1 MALRITGRSWSRA
14 VKLLFG
20 GEATEHA
27 TRPVE
32 SGGGAACPA
41 SARSRWR
48 VVVGRKP
55 GAPLAIGS
63 ICALIMFLSAAGDN
77 AVWAASTA
85 SKGGVTIGSLCLD
98 GIRGQSDPARANP
111 KPDGTWVPWS
121 YELDPAR
128 RSRAGLF
135 IFDSTLPDQK
145 ALLSCE
151 EIAQE
156 AEKAGIHLLLAGTIE
171 TLPVLN
177 AQLFRSNNG
186 GGNRFQIDARQFKAT
201 LSRVQSGAISL
212 AGGTMH
218 LAGAKL
224 YVENVTRVLALPD
237 RLEGTLQIEAW
248 NRNVVGAAIT
258 LPGGAVTTADL
269 APMTPNT
276 ENVTVH
282 LDLAKRLAR
291 FWKARMRST
300 SLLSFA
306 APELALGPVVLREAT
321 LEVQNVE
328 IKTTDG
334 QSTAIV
340 HNLAGTAG
348 TAVFARDTDTAALD
362 RPTLHVKEL
371 TSLVEA
377 PAGQGLVL
385 SALSSSDVSLE
396 SDRGEVKTAGNAV
409 LVRGGV
415 KAHFAKLDSK
425 MVDGN
430 IDWSR
435 PALPALSF
443 LVSAEAAE
451 TLHLEVSGAP
461 NSLKIQGKLAA
472 SRFNIGRVE
481 ISQEISIP
489 FTLGAIGVEI
499 RIPLAIALPPV
510 GSSVTIRDD
519 DQKALLS
526 ASITQGN
533 LSGVVVIQ
541 WPELEKSRLEV
552 PADSLRLTLANTVAT
567 KPFMAGATP
576 SFASAGVVLT
586 NATPLAVGKE
596 TTGALTISSEL
607 LALGQPIIRVGEKGK
622 EARATLAL
630 SAQGTV
636 RIGLDL
642 ATGHVSLLSGQFAA
656 RDVELALLDPS
667 ATIDL
672 SGTLISAPRIK
683 LRELSLAANG
693 ELAEFSMAGLT
704 IDASHVS
711 HPRPADRPSE
721 VAFEATPAAPIKL
734 DRMSGSAT
742 LDDSLTFH
750 PVTFSGFSL
759 DLRDA
764 AVQFGT
770 DVAVGEARLTV
781 SAVSV
786 SVLPQSAPVQYVYQN
801 ISFWASGRLSVSGEA
816 HINDDAGFEISATAS
831 GLSDR
836 LSGTGTAKVGAFTGW
851 ATSSIPAEAFCKL
864 NIPVEYNFASGGAAL
879 DVVVRE
885 GHFAATGNLAP
896 LGVLLKSTGGA
907 SCDTEPEEFEI
918 LPEKWVSTSGVCC
931 VETKCL
937 GPVCGCVRWEGCEW
951 KTKLHD
957 KVALKWHKR
966 FEVHAL
972 GATATLTNPLLQLE
986 DGRLRVC
993 NRGVVSIASLPGGV
1007 LLVGDVSP
1015 QVDSSVPLID
1025 DVLRNS
1031 INPILSGSF
1040 GLAESALA
1048 TGLAQGVGFLA
1059 SSLATP
1065 TGNLLCLGQQ

>member
-1 MALRITGRSWSRA
+1 
-14 VKLLFG
+14 
-20 GEATEHA
+20 
-27 TRPVE
+27 
-32 SGGGAACPA
+32 
-41 SARSRWR
+41 
-48 VVVGRKP
+48 
-55 GAPLAIGS
+55 
-63 ICALIMFLSAAGDN
+63 MFLSALGEQ
-77 AVWAASTA
+77 AVLAASPV

-98 GIRGQSDPARANP
+98 GVRGKSDPARANP
-111 KPDGTWVPWS
+111 KPDGTWVPWT

-135 IFDSTLPDQK
+135 IFDTTLPDQE

-151 EIAQE
+151 EIALE
-156 AEKAGIHLLLAGTIE
+156 AEKAGIHLLLAGTIQA
-171 TLPVLN
+171 LPVLN

-186 GGNRFQIDARQFKAT
+186 GGNRFQIDARQFRAT
-201 LSRVQSGAISL
+201 LSRVQSGAITL
-212 AGGTMH
+212 AGGTMP
-218 LAGAKL
+218 LAGAQL

-248 NRNVVGAAIT
+248 NRNVMGATMT
-258 LPGGAVTTADL
+258 LPGGVVTTADL
-269 APMTPNT
+269 APITPNT

-282 LDLAKRLAR
+282 LDLATRLAR

-300 SLLSFA
+300 SLLPFA
-306 APELALGPVVLREAT
+306 APELALGPVVLREAA

-328 IKTTDG
+328 ILTTAG
-334 QSTAIV
+334 LSTASL
-340 HNLAGTAG
+340 HNLAGTAR
-348 TAVFARDTDTAALD
+348 TASFARDTDTAALD

-371 TSLVEA
+371 TSVVEV
-377 PAGQGLVL
+377 PPGQGLVL
-385 SALSSSDVSLE
+385 QALSSSGVALE
-396 SDRGEVKTAGNAV
+396 SDRGEVKTTGNAV
-409 LVRGGV
+409 LVRGSV

-425 MVDGN
+425 TVEGSM
-430 IDWSR
+430 DWSR

-443 LVSAEAAE
+443 LVSSEATE

-461 NSLKIQGKLAA
+461 SGLKIQGKLGA

-481 ISQEISIP
+481 ISQGISLP

-499 RIPLAIALPPV
+499 RIPLVIALPPV

-519 DQKALLS
+519 DQEALLS
-526 ASITQGN
+526 ASITEGN
-533 LSGVVVIQ
+533 LSGVVVLQ
-541 WPELEKSRLEV
+541 SPELERSRLEV
-552 PADSLRLTLANTVAT
+552 PAGGLHLSLASTVAT

-576 SFASAGVVLT
+576 TFASAGVMLT

-596 TTGALTISSEL
+596 TTGTLTISSDL

-630 SAQGTV
+630 AAQGIV

-642 ATGHVSLLSGQFAA
+642 ATGHVALLSGRFAA

-667 ATIDL
+667 ATIEL
-672 SGTLISAPRIK
+672 SGTLVSAPRIK
-683 LRELSLAANG
+683 LRELSLVAND
-693 ELAEFSMAGLT
+693 ELAEFSMAGLA

-711 HPRPADRPSE
+711 HPQPADRPSE

-742 LDDSLTFH
+742 LGDSLTFL

-770 DVAVGEARLTV
+770 DVTVGEARLTV

-786 SVLPQSAPVQYVYQN
+786 SVLPQSNPVQYVYQDV
-801 ISFWASGRLSVSGEA
+801 SFRASGRLSVSGEA
-816 HINDDAGFEISATAS
+816 HINDEAEFEISATAS

-836 LSGTGTAKVGAFTGW
+836 LSGMGTAKVGAFTGW

-864 NIPVEYNFASGGAAL
+864 NIPVEYNYASGGAAL
-879 DVVVRE
+879 DVAVRE
-885 GHFAATGNLAP
+885 GNFVATGNLAP
-896 LGVLLKSTGGA
+896 LGVLLKSTSGA

-931 VETKCL
+931 AETKCL
-937 GPVCGCVRWEGCEW
+937 GPVCGCVRYEGCEW

-957 KVALKWHKR
+957 KVALRWHKR
-966 FEVHAL
+966 FEVDGL
-972 GATATLTNPLLQLE
+972 GVTATLTNPLLQLE

-1007 LLVGDVSP
+1007 LWVGGVSP
-1015 QVDSSVPLID
+1015 QVDSSVPQID
-1025 DVLRNS
+1025 EVLRVS
-1031 INPILSGSF
+1031 INPIVFGSF
-1040 GLAESALA
+1040 VLAQSALA
-1048 TGLAQGVGFLA
+1048 TELAQGVGFLA